1 MRLVTM
7 LIGMG
12 IMLGA
17 GAGAVARGGAVVR
30 QPIAAAA
37 PQVSSEND
45 GLAPLVTIDLEPSAV
60 LQGPSGDGLEFQLS
74 LKSRSQRSLV
84 LRYSYELVDDRGN
97 SRQKPVMSSLTAVS
111 ATGIHG
117 VQLATPVGLTDGYY
131 QARVTA
137 AAADGVED
145 TLQVAERYFVVNHG
159 AVTPLSSDRTVAR
172 RAVDRVAADGESFSA
187 CGNGTIGLRAASARI
202 LQSRNRSTASML
214 REWRGRR
221 EDLPGQRPVRP
232 VHRARR
238 ATPVER
244 DGIRD
249 RGVLSEPGQLLP
261 QHAVVHRRDV
271 RAESVSDRH
280 ANR

>member
-159 AVTPLSSDRTVAR
+159 AVTPLSSD
-172 RAVDRVAADGESFSA
+172 
-187 CGNGTIGLRAASARI
+187 
-202 LQSRNRSTASML
+202 
-214 REWRGRR
+214 EWFQMSNANEGRR
-221 EDLPGQRPVRP
+221 L
-232 VHRARR
+232 
-238 ATPVER
+238 
-244 DGIRD
+244 
-249 RGVLSEPGQLLP
+249 
-261 QHAVVHRRDV
+261 
-271 RAESVSDRH
+271 
-280 ANR
+280 